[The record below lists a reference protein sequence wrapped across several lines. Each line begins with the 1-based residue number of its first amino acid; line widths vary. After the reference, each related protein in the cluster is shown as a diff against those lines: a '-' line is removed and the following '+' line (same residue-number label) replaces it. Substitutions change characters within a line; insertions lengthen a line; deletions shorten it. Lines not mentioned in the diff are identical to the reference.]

1 MPAILRLSIEEI
13 VEHRA
18 LIPGLMT
25 GLMTVMATDHIR
37 YDLLAQN
44 ALRGVV
50 RTVLADVAK
59 KGLPGEHHF
68 KITFNTA
75 APGVRLYDRMRA
87 QYPEAMTIIMQH
99 QFWDL
104 RVDETAFEVGLSF
117 GGVPERLAV
126 PFEAVTAFFDPAVQF
141 GFQFETLDSAAAGGQ
156 SAANTSN
163 AGPVVDKRAIP
174 LAAGAGKAEVKQ
186 DQQPAASGPNL
197 GAKSADKS
205 DDQPPPPSEGGAGA
219 EVVRLDRFR
228 KK

>member
-1 MPAILRLSIEEI
+1 
-13 VEHRA
+13 
-18 LIPGLMT
+18 
-25 GLMTVMATDHIR
+25 MATDHIR
-37 YDLLAQN
+37 YDILAQS

-75 APGVRLYDRMRA
+75 APGVRLSERMRA
-87 QYPEAMTIIMQH
+87 QYPEAMTIILQH

-104 RVDETAFEVGLSF
+104 HVDDDGFEVGLSF
-117 GGVPERLAV
+117 GGIPERLAV

-141 GFQFETLDSAAAGGQ
+141 GFQFETLDAVTA
-156 SAANTSN
+156 T
-163 AGPVVDKRAIP
+163 GPVAAPAPGPP
-174 LAAGAGKAEVKQ
+174 LQKPASA
-186 DQQPAASGPNL
+186 PAAETNKSDRPTSSS
-197 GAKSADKS
+197 GAKSSGANS
-205 DDQPPPPSEGGAGA
+205 FAAPSASPPAEEEPPTRPAGGSGA